1 MIVISLRFFFFFFKD
16 PPPTEIY
23 PLSLHAALPIF
34 RQVIQIPEGPLR
46 EPLTAAY
53 EERAGT
59 LVNSGQFSGLSVAE
73 GKERIADF
81 IETCGM
87 GARTVNYRL
96 RDWGISR
103 QRYWGTPIPI
113 IYCQKCGMVPVPEAD
128 LPVMLPKD
136 VPFTGKGAS

>member
-1 MIVISLRFFFFFFKD
+1 MTKDRLSDGRSCYLIGPSTKKPRSLSPTALVSIHFFFFFKD

-34 RQVIQIPEGPLR
+34 RQVIQNPEGTLR

-81 IETCGM
+81 IEACGM
-87 GARTVNYRL
+87 GARTVKDRKSTRL
-96 RDWGISR
+96 NSSHSQIS
-103 QRYWGTPIPI
+103 YAVF
-113 IYCQKCGMVPVPEAD
+113 CLK
-128 LPVMLPKD
+128 K
-136 VPFTGKGAS
+136 K